1 MTQAEAIT
9 KHLNE
14 YGSITAVEAW
24 DSYNI
29 RRLASRISELK
40 KSGLNIS
47 KENRKHKITG
57 QKYVRYS
64 LKRK

>member
-1 MTQAEAIT
+1 MTQREAIT

-40 KSGLNIS
+40 KNGLKIER
-47 KENRKHKITG
+47 ENRKHKITG
-57 QKYVRYS
+57 QKYARYN
-64 LKRK
+64 LQTE